1 MNKLVI
7 FALTSSLVIGSTLS
21 AYAGSSPTG
30 EPIEPKQTE
39 KEEKENKKQE
49 KKNEDLTSPTPGSGI
64 VVPDTTEGLRSPD
77 TGGLDGGVLGAY
89 RDGIVDDEGTKIP
102 KDAFDEK
109 KGKVNWAI
117 VEAYNPEIYAWIRIP
132 KTNVNYPILQRESI
146 LVNIEDYSEQ
156 LYYAW
161 HDFYDEEKM
170 AGAIFSQY
178 PADLEFNDQINILY
192 GNNVIDGS
200 MFQNLH
206 KFMQDVDVKDLHLS
220 EENEKELL
228 SKKINED
235 NIREL
240 DEDDLITEIYTKSGR
255 KLTFRIYSAYYW
267 TDEHLQ
273 FYVKDGKIGFKL
285 QNPEEIAK
293 YINDTKNPQSLKYL
307 VYNVDDVDENSKIL
321 TMSTSIKGNENS
333 RLLVQAVLL
342 NEEDIQEG
350 LE

>member
-7 FALTSSLVIGSTLS
+7 FALTSSLVIGSALS
-21 AYAGSSPTG
+21 TYAGSSPTG
-30 EPIEPKQTE
+30 KPIEPKQTE
-39 KEEKENKKQE
+39 KEKKENK
-49 KKNEDLTSPTPGSGI
+49 KKNEDLTSPSSGSGI
-64 VVPDTTEGLRSPD
+64 VIPDITEGLRSPD
-77 TGGLDGGVLGAY
+77 TGGLDGDVLGAY
-89 RDGIVDDEGTKIP
+89 RDGFVDDEGTKIP

-109 KGKVNWAI
+109 KGKVNWDI

-132 KTNVNYPILQRESI
+132 KTNVDYPILQRESI
-146 LVNIEDYSEQ
+146 LDVIEDYSEQ
-156 LYYAW
+156 LYYVW

-178 PADLEFNDQINILY
+178 PSDLEFNDQINILY

-235 NIREL
+235 NIREFN
-240 DEDDLITEIYTKSGR
+240 EDDLITEIYTKSGR
-255 KLTFRIYSAYYW
+255 KLIFRIYSAYYW

-285 QNPEEIAK
+285 QTPEEIAE
-293 YINDTKNPQSLKYL
+293 YIANTKNPKSLRYL
-307 VYNVDDVDENSKIL
+307 VYDVDDVDENSKIL

-333 RLLVQAVLL
+333 RLLVQAVFL
-342 NEEDIQEG
+342 NEENIQEG